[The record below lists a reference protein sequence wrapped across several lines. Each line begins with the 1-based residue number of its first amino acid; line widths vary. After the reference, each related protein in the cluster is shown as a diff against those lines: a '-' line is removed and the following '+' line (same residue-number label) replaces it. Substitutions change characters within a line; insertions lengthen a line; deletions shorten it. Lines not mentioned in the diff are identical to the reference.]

1 MKNTLLTLE
10 PPDAASRRILK
21 RACVIAAV
29 IAAVMLLF
37 PMPAFAANPLLDPA
51 GWLKEDVLKPAIEGL
66 LNNFSQYL
74 SSMTTD
80 NLLTGNFT
88 SLFSSNGSADTL
100 WSAITAVHQTLLVPL
115 GESILALVMLVQ
127 VVKISQKID
136 AQATLPTVKEILFLA
151 VFYVIFHWLIVNSV
165 DICAA
170 VYDEI
175 NKISVALAGNG
186 SITGTVSLGDVT
198 NADLGTMIIAFITSL
213 FVWMSGLLVAI
224 IAYVM
229 AGARAIQLYV
239 MAVFSPIP
247 FSLMGFEETRSF
259 GVNFCKNFLAVCLAG
274 AIMVFLI
281 VVFPVLYAAVIGS
294 TSMIDAGGSFAVGV
308 IAKLIG
314 LPILLILGLI
324 KSGSWSRDLL
334 GG

>member
-115 GESILALVMLVQ
+115 G
-127 VVKISQKID
+127 
-136 AQATLPTVKEILFLA
+136 
-151 VFYVIFHWLIVNSV
+151 
-165 DICAA
+165 
-170 VYDEI
+170 
-175 NKISVALAGNG
+175 
-186 SITGTVSLGDVT
+186 
-198 NADLGTMIIAFITSL
+198 
-213 FVWMSGLLVAI
+213 
-224 IAYVM
+224 
-229 AGARAIQLYV
+229 
-239 MAVFSPIP
+239 
-247 FSLMGFEETRSF
+247 
-259 GVNFCKNFLAVCLAG
+259 
-274 AIMVFLI
+274 
-281 VVFPVLYAAVIGS
+281 
-294 TSMIDAGGSFAVGV
+294 
-308 IAKLIG
+308 
-314 LPILLILGLI
+314 
-324 KSGSWSRDLL
+324 
-334 GG
+334 